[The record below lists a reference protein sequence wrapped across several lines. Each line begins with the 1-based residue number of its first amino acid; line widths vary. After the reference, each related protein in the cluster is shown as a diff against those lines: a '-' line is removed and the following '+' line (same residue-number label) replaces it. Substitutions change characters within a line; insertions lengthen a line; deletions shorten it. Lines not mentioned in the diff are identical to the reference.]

1 MQNFLLY
8 KQRAQCTFRRAVGG
22 ASHNPGGGDMSGF
35 LREPSF
41 GPLPSVCDGSVIGTG
56 VYAMYI
62 ETGHGGSAIQ
72 TRNGSARDSDYH
84 MRRIRASQFMLQVA
98 AEVFASDSS
107 EGGAL
112 AFTRVDKHTRATR
125 AADPYMPLPGP
136 HMVDFIIVMSYDQV
150 VDFMQR
156 FQQKM
161 IGIEGAEEPKKKRAK
176 PEPITEK
183 CDHRLVRT
191 FPQWVTSVQTQR
203 AQVFGMSGNV
213 AVVNAEHSLKI
224 PAEDGDPDDL
234 ASILAQCAHTKD
246 LAHPLKLNEL
256 GRVVRA
262 LRKSCGSEAYPYEVT
277 DFVSLM
283 AGSFKYELRPSTRIS
298 AAALCRPFRPNEFAR
313 RFMHPITGDIDAT
326 TYLWDVPWYAEPS
339 LPQLE
344 LVFNK
349 FHAAVGT
356 EVTPESLG
364 IEDGSVL
371 RRLWPRSGIA
381 GQNFSGQEDW
391 PADAQLYGDPT
402 RNTPVRVAV
411 GGVSGVLGDSTVAK
425 EYPRLWT
432 LGGDNLAAVQSAQKQ
447 SPEHAFNEL
456 RKISHTAV
464 TIAGQTG
471 ESGLPP
477 QFSRIVMFL
486 AETGATIA
494 GMEPGPLKRTKRYL
508 FGRTRGNM
516 MKDGLMPL
524 AWAEKVNWDTL
535 SELMGIMPTQLYV
548 VKAMWIAFFNIM
560 CAETSSLD
568 LVFQGG
574 AGIGKSHGERCA
586 AKMIATFF
594 TRLIASESGKAL
606 VYMGNVDNMFK
617 IYDESKWFS
626 TVRGAANR
634 IDAEE
639 IERKK
644 TELESAVLQHSVAA
658 EVIDPETGVV
668 SRKTQTIMKPVRG
681 GGATMANG
689 PAVLPEVGDRHT
701 VIAIENPGESGDYSG
716 SLDGPWTAHIYL
728 RTAYLHSASQLLCCL
743 LQHFFPRGS
752 IIQVDLSPVSLFLG
766 ILKKSS
772 SFELGCEI
780 PSRRREKDLQTAVK
794 ACTIEEVALTTF
806 GTNRG
811 NPDDN
816 AVTFTQKQLAAMALK
831 ASMNLVAS
839 SQAVL
844 TAYSALFPI
853 NTSEIR
859 WAIENC
865 LFNGTHLLFK
875 DGLKGT
881 DATDAWPWE
890 KVGKPDRQGDNM
902 YVSTPYESLP
912 HLAEQISSSIETNF
926 VKRPDRVVVE
936 GMLDKMT
943 RPSNQSSQPAIL
955 RTVSVQIE
963 SANRAPPRQST
974 RVAVLQSALSGA
986 HTPTEAV
993 LASGFLS
1000 LISAMP
1006 FYEVRFGVDVRCRKK
1021 HTWVCVPVFKAP
1033 SFFEDATVTRGDN
1046 TWFYPKNGLCV
1057 IDPHTAFGAADEGSV
1072 TAAIADDV
1080 RNGRVYP
1087 VSDRVVAMAD
1097 LVSGDAARVA
1107 SATTDRL
1114 EADVVAQDPGGAID
1128 TRRRDGMKGAHILS
1142 KDTIGRQLVATTAKC
1157 MDGEAGVPPFNIAS
1171 ISGEEAAWFAKPRGG
1186 QELPTGTPFG
1196 EASGTFHETKPTGS
1210 GYYVK
1215 VYLDECIRSVQATLD
1230 SSQSWRPA
1238 FADAVQIFDGAMTGT
1253 AEWRSAKR
1261 PSVLVGH
1268 SCRTNSN
1275 RKSELV
1281 YNEIR
1286 YREHPPTEVADTRF
1300 VDSKAGSYSDQISV
1314 EERAAAVDVT
1324 SRIFPGTQSKIT
1336 ITNGQNIHARQI
1348 AARFE
1353 SFFGPGWHAVP
1364 KIRKLV
1370 SPWVTEFSGAGYFD
1384 RLYADAEADAEADAD
1399 GAVPAMEM

>member
-1 MQNFLLY
+1 
-8 KQRAQCTFRRAVGG
+8 
-22 ASHNPGGGDMSGF
+22 
-35 LREPSF
+35 
-41 GPLPSVCDGSVIGTG
+41 
-56 VYAMYI
+56 MYI

-72 TRNGSARDSDYH
+72 DRNGSVRDSDFH

-98 AEVFASDSS
+98 AEVFGSDPS
-107 EGGAL
+107 EGGAV
-112 AFTRVDKHTRATR
+112 AFTRVDAHTLATR
-125 AADPYMPLPGP
+125 AKNPYMPLPGP
-136 HMVDFIIVMSYDQV
+136 HMVDFILVMSYDQT

-156 FQQKM
+156 FQQKI
-161 IGIEGAEEPKKKRAK
+161 IGIEGAEEPKKKRART
-176 PEPITEK
+176 EPITERL
-183 CDHRLVRT
+183 DHRLIRT

-203 AQVFGMSGNV
+203 AHVFGLSGNV

-256 GRVVRA
+256 GRVVDA
-262 LRKSCGSEAYPYEVT
+262 LRKSCGPANYPYEVT

-283 AGSFKYELRPSTRIS
+283 AGSFKYELRPDARIS

-313 RFMHPITGDIDAT
+313 RFMHPLTGDIDAT

-349 FHAAVGT
+349 FHTAVGT

-364 IEDGSVL
+364 IEDGSDL

-381 GQNFSGQEDW
+381 GQNFSGEGDW
-391 PADAQLYGDPT
+391 PAEAQLFGDPT
-402 RNTPVRVAV
+402 RNTPVRVAIQDV
-411 GGVSGVLGDSTVAK
+411 AGVIGDSTVRKA
-425 EYPRLWT
+425 YPRLWAKAE
-432 LGGDNLAAVQSAQKQ
+432 DALAAVESAQMQ
-447 SPEHAFNEL
+447 SPPDALNEL
-456 RKISHTAV
+456 RKIAYTAV
-464 TIAGQTG
+464 TIAAQTG

-477 QFSRIVMFL
+477 QFSKIVRFM
-486 AETGATIA
+486 AESGAKIA
-494 GMEPGPLKRTKRYL
+494 GMEKAPLARTKNYS
-508 FGRTRGNM
+508 FGRTEGNM
-516 MKDGLMPL
+516 MKGGLMPL

-548 VKAMWIAFFNIM
+548 VKAMWVAFFNIM

-574 AGIGKSHGERCA
+574 AGIGKSHAEKCA
-586 AKMIATFF
+586 AKMVATFF
-594 TRLIASESGKAL
+594 TRLIASESGKAP
-606 VYMGNVDNMFK
+606 VYMGNIDNMFK

-626 TVRGAANR
+626 TVKGTSNR
-634 IDAEE
+634 IDPEE

-658 EVIDPETGVV
+658 EVIDPVTGVV

-716 SLDGPWTAHIYL
+716 SLDGPWTPNVYL
-728 RTAYLHSASQLLCCL
+728 RTAFIHSASQLLCCL

-752 IIQVDLSPVSLFLG
+752 IIQVDLAPVSLFLG
-766 ILKKSS
+766 ILKKYS

-794 ACTIEEVALTTF
+794 ACTIEDVALTTF

-811 NPDDN
+811 NPLDMP
-816 AVTFTQKQLAAMALK
+816 VTFTQKQLAAMALK

-875 DGLKGT
+875 DGVKGG
-881 DATDAWPWE
+881 DAVAHSWPWE
-890 KVGKPDRQGDNM
+890 VVGVPDRQGDNM

-912 HLAEQISSSIETNF
+912 QLAEQISSSIETSF

-936 GMLDKMT
+936 GMLDRMT
-943 RPSNQSSQPAIL
+943 RPSNQSSEPAIL
-955 RTVSVQIE
+955 RTVSVQLE
-963 SANRAPPRQST
+963 TAHRGPPRQST

-986 HTPTEAV
+986 QTPTEAV

-1000 LISAMP
+1000 LIAAMP
-1006 FYEVRFGVDVRCRKK
+1006 LHEVRFGVDVRCRKK
-1021 HTWVCVPVFKAP
+1021 YPWVCVPLSNAEGTFA
-1033 SFFEDATVTRGDN
+1033 DAMVTRGDR
-1046 TWFYPKNGLCV
+1046 TWYYPKNGLCV
-1057 IDPHTAFGAADEGSV
+1057 IDPHRAFGEAADGTV
-1072 TAAIADDV
+1072 TSAVADDV

-1087 VSDRVVAMAD
+1087 VPDRVAAMAD
-1097 LVSGDAARVA
+1097 LVSGDAARVGL
-1107 SATTDRL
+1107 ATAERL
-1114 EADVVAQDPGGAID
+1114 EADVVARDPGSATD

-1142 KDTIGRQLVATTAKC
+1142 KKTIGNQLVATTAKY
-1157 MDGEAGVPPFNIAS
+1157 MDGEAGVPPFNIAG
-1171 ISGEEAAWFAKPRGG
+1171 IGAGEAAWFAKPRAG
-1186 QELPTGTPFG
+1186 QQLPAGTPFG
-1196 EASGTFHETKPTGS
+1196 ADSGTFHQTTPIGS
-1210 GYYVK
+1210 GYFVK
-1215 VYLDECIRSVQATLD
+1215 VYLGECIRSVQTTLN

-1238 FADAVQIFDGAMTGT
+1238 FADAVQVFDGAMTGT

-1268 SCRTNSN
+1268 SCRTNAN

-1286 YREHPPTEVADTRF
+1286 YRAHPPAEVADIRF
-1300 VDSKAGSYSDQISV
+1300 VDSKAGSYSDQISE
-1314 EERAAAVDVT
+1314 EERASSVDVT
-1324 SRIFPGTQSKIT
+1324 SRLFPGTRSKIT
-1336 ITNGQNIHARQI
+1336 VAHGQNIHARQI

-1353 SFFGPGWHAVP
+1353 SFFGKGWHTFPEV
-1364 KIRKLV
+1364 RKLV
-1370 SPWVTEFSGAGYFD
+1370 SPWVVEFSGADYFD
-1384 RLYADAEADAEADAD
+1384 RLYAEAEAEAD
-1399 GAVPAMEM
+1399 GAGPAMEE

>member
-1 MQNFLLY
+1 MY
-8 KQRAQCTFRRAVGG
+8 KQQRRITFRPVPGTEG
-22 ASHNPGGGDMSGF
+22 HNPGGRSMAGF

-41 GPLPSVCDGSVIGTG
+41 GPLPSVCAGSVIGTG
-56 VYAMYI
+56 AYAMYI

-72 TRNGSARDSDYH
+72 TRNGSAQDSDYH

-98 AEVFASDSS
+98 AEVFGSDPS

-112 AFTRVDKHTRATR
+112 AFTRVDAHTLATR

-136 HMVDFIIVMSYDQV
+136 HMVDFILVMSYDQT

-161 IGIEGAEEPKKKRAK
+161 IGIDGADEPKKKRAK
-176 PEPITEK
+176 TEPITEK
-183 CDHRLVRT
+183 CDHRLIRT

-203 AQVFGMSGNV
+203 AHVFGMPGNV
-213 AVVNAEHSLKI
+213 AVVNTEHSLKI

-234 ASILAQCAHTKD
+234 GSILTQCAHTKD

-256 GRVVRA
+256 GRVVEA

-277 DFVSLM
+277 DFVGLV
-283 AGSFKYELRPSTRIS
+283 AGNFRYELRPSSRIS

-364 IEDGSVL
+364 IADGSDL

-381 GQNFSGQEDW
+381 GQNFSGREDW
-391 PADAQLYGDPT
+391 PADSQLYGDPT

-447 SPEHAFNEL
+447 SPKDAYNEL

-477 QFSRIVMFL
+477 QFSRIVRFL
-486 AETGATIA
+486 SEMGATIA
-494 GMEPGPLKRTKRYL
+494 GMEPGPLKRTKQYL

-548 VKAMWIAFFNIM
+548 VKAMWVAFFNIM

-574 AGIGKSHGERCA
+574 HGIGKSHGEKCA

-594 TRLIASESGKAL
+594 TRLIASESGKAG
-606 VYMGNVDNMFK
+606 VYMDNVDNMFK

-626 TVRGAANR
+626 TVRNAVNR

-658 EVIDPETGVV
+658 EVIDPVTGVV

-716 SLDGPWTAHIYL
+716 SLDGPWTPHVYL

-811 NPDDN
+811 NPDDRP
-816 AVTFTQKQLAAMALK
+816 VTFTQKQLAAMALK

-875 DGLKGT
+875 DGLKGQE
-881 DATDAWPWE
+881 AKDAWPWE
-890 KVGKPDRQGDNM
+890 KVGRPDRQGDNM
-902 YVSTPYESLP
+902 YVSTPYESLSQ
-912 HLAEQISSSIETNF
+912 LAEQISSSIETSF

-936 GMLDKMT
+936 GMLNKMT

-963 SANRAPPRQST
+963 SVHRGPPRQST

-1000 LISAMP
+1000 LISTMP
-1006 FYEVRFGVDVRCRKK
+1006 FHEVRFGVDVRCRKK
-1021 HTWVCVPVFKAP
+1021 HPWVCVPVLKAGQKP
-1033 SFFEDATVTRGDN
+1033 FADTTAVRGDR
-1046 TWFYPKNGLCV
+1046 TWYYPKNGLCV
-1057 IDPHTAFGAADEGSV
+1057 IDPHEAFGAADDGSV

-1087 VSDRVVAMAD
+1087 VPDRVAAMAD

-1107 SATTDRL
+1107 LATADRL
-1114 EADVVAQDPGGAID
+1114 EADVEARDPGGAID

-1142 KDTIGRQLVATTAKC
+1142 MDTIGRQLVATTAKC

-1171 ISGEEAAWFAKPRGG
+1171 ISAEEVAWFAKCPTGH
-1186 QELPTGTPFG
+1186 QLPTGTPFG
-1196 EASGTFHETKPTGS
+1196 EPSGTFHETNPIGS
-1210 GYYVK
+1210 GYFVK

-1253 AEWRSAKR
+1253 AAWRSAKQ

-1281 YNEIR
+1281 YNEIQ
-1286 YREHPPTEVADTRF
+1286 YREHPPTEVADIRF
-1300 VDSKAGSYSDQISV
+1300 VDSKAGSYSDQISA

-1324 SRIFPGTQSKIT
+1324 SRIFPGTRPKIT

-1353 SFFGPGWHAVP
+1353 SFFGLGWHKLP
-1364 KIRKLV
+1364 EIRKLV
-1370 SPWVTEFSGAGYFD
+1370 SPWATEFSGADFFD
-1384 RLYADAEADAEADAD
+1384 RLYADAGPEPEP
-1399 GAVPAMEM
+1399 GGPAMEE